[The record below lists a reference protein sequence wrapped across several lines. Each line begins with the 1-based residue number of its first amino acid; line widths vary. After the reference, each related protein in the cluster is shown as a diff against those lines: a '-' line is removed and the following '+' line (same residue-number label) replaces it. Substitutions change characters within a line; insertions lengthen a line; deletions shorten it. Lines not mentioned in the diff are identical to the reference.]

1 MNTIKRKK
9 ADPSSIVE
17 ISFNDVIQKTG
28 VAENTT
34 SPIWNESFLMFV
46 FIFIGIFISYSFTDI
61 FRLSDR
67 VLNSHRI
74 MPLSSKSKLM
84 VLVLAKLK

>member
-1 MNTIKRKK
+1 MNRIKRKK

-46 FIFIGIFISYSFTDI
+46 TIFWHVYIILIYGHIPSSA
-61 FRLSDR
+61 RVPNNHWVLS
-67 VLNSHRI
+67 
-74 MPLSSKSKLM
+74 LSLKSKSM
-84 VLVLAKLK
+84 ILVLGKLR